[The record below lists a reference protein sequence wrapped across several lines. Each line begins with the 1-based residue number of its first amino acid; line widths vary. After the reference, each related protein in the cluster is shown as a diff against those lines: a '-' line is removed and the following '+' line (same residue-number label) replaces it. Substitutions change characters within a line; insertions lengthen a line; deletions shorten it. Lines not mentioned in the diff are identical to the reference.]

1 MYAPLC
7 EAIVKLCLLGR
18 IPNRRPGHRRSA
30 VWRGAL
36 PIAAGVLALATAASA
51 HAALVIGDFVLEETD
66 ENIPSVGTVQT
77 LINSQLGTSLS
88 LLQLTDPVLSENGS
102 ETSAFGTLT
111 STEIPDPDVASP
123 MLENTVGTW
132 TFTPTSGH
140 IVDFIL
146 VKNDDSFAIW
156 DLRNVAM
163 ANMGCWSTYYQ
174 DASCTDGS
182 GTTLLSLFDDDFDGL
197 VAFSSVV
204 PIPAAG
210 WLFLSA
216 LVGLWVVR
224 RRSAANNA

>member
-1 MYAPLC
+1 M
-7 EAIVKLCLLGR
+7 KLCLLGR
-18 IPNRRPGHRRSA
+18 TPNRRRGHLRPTA
-30 VWRGAL
+30 WRGSL
-36 PIAAGVLALATAASA
+36 SILGGFLALATAGSA
-51 HAALVIGDFVLEETD
+51 HAALVIGDFVLEQQSET
-66 ENIPSVGTVQT
+66 IPSVGTVQS
-77 LINSQLGTSLS
+77 LINSELGTGLS

-102 ETSAFGTLT
+102 ETSAFGTLM
-111 STEIPDPDVASP
+111 STEIPDADVASP
-123 MLENTVGTW
+123 PLEQTVGTW

-140 IVDFIL
+140 VVDFIL

-156 DLRNVAM
+156 DLRAVAM
-163 ANMGCWSTYYQ
+163 ANMGCWSIYYQ

-182 GTTLLSLFDDDFDGL
+182 GTTLLTWFDDDFDGL

-224 RRSAANNA
+224 RRSAAGIA